1 MWATSGLAG
10 RFRRARARGRTSR
23 ETNACSLGT
32 FRATTTTTIAAPSMP
47 LGISTGI
54 SRTSKQNS
62 LTTYSASTSRLV
74 KILVTVALLQT
85 HVRIPVLHASTEPT
99 ARKGFSN
106 GVPTDRLPARAG
118 GYAHHLAHSA
128 PHRPPHHHHR
138 HHHHR
143 LAAITTIW
151 FRLLVGAVAPHWFN
165 GLLGTS
171 TPVTPYPA
179 ARR

>member
-10 RFRRARARGRTSR
+10 RFRRAHARGRTSR

-32 FRATTTTTIAAPSMP
+32 IRTTTTTTIAAPSVP

-54 SRTSKQNS
+54 SRPSPQNS
-62 LTTYSASTSRLV
+62 ITTKSASTSSLV
-74 KILVTVALLQT
+74 PQLITVALLQT

-99 ARKGFSN
+99 ARTGVSN
-106 GVPTDRLPARAG
+106 GVPTDREPAQAG

-128 PHRPPHHHHR
+128 HRPPHHHHR

-143 LAAITTIW
+143 LAATTTIW
-151 FRLLVGAVAPHWFN
+151 FRLLMGAVAPHWFN
-165 GLLGTS
+165 GLLRAS
-171 TPVTPYPA
+171 TPVTPYPV